1 MAQLGPRAKSDS
13 IKRELREMTAEGA
26 VVEGEY
32 RRRRLPGSRCSG
44 TPMRRDKA
52 VTVPVMSN
60 LVSTVGVIGFT
71 SPVIGAAR

>member
-1 MAQLGPRAKSDS
+1 M
-13 IKRELREMTAEGA
+13 
-26 VVEGEY
+26 VEGEN
-32 RRRRLPGSRCSG
+32 RRRRLPGSRCLG
-44 TPMRRDKA
+44 TPMRCDKA